1 MENQW
6 SGQKS
11 EATLLGA
18 SPNNSNNVSD
28 AGSIADTVAAT
39 DPRDWSVEQTTAW
52 VQSVL
57 AKRLIPE
64 EYESNGIDGAA
75 LVEGITYRILH
86 TDLGFKVGPAL
97 TLMRQVER
105 LRVRW
110 GVVPMDLD
118 TREKSGSG
126 GKHTPPGGAEVG
138 SSGSVHD
145 SLLIKPA
152 SPLSTVTSPSLH
164 DVATDASPP
173 PPIYQFP
180 NLAVSASDGTEDNRF
195 HQKSGVE
202 SSGSEAMQISDES
215 GQSDNNISTS
225 TSSSVRSGC
234 TSSDPARWER
244 AVCELSQFLDAR
256 RPHVAKKDD
265 KEGEEEESY
274 QVVQPRRMTLLSALC
289 ANRGSSEAEEEEE
302 EDEGNEQRIVEKSTA
317 ESGGLEADAG
327 TRPDK
332 RPGSSSS
339 SNKKEDKE
347 EDEEPGISPPRKIRR
362 RMAPSLLT
370 TEIPAIAV
378 GNIIEQGV
386 AEERLW
392 IAPAQPL
399 PLEEARS
406 QLALLFPQ
414 STLSSTARR
423 PAAAAQP
430 TAGAQLLLTTLLPG
444 CAISESDTMWFR
456 RTRPGRTPGMA
467 ARMQQVQKWHRRLI
481 LRNDAMLY
489 TLPEEEEKEE
499 EGNGG
504 YGEDRVLP
512 LYGESNSD
520 SGSGAVSDGLHRE
533 IQREQNEARAHKKRA
548 ASGERQRVALV
559 ERVIDEMVDRYTDRW
574 HAKAKPRLAR
584 RQHFLWKKY
593 RPALGEME
601 RELGDLQTRR
611 LPRARMAVVDSGV
624 RTRRRATALCVG
636 LQSTVDLIC
645 RTAWLVALVRGSRPE
660 HPARKRR
667 ASRSEKSEEKPNAAV
682 VAVSPAAAVPGRL
695 AIADSTSSS
704 NSMADFIDDNDDDG
718 SEEKEGVAA
727 AFVAGEQVVVN
738 GVIGGSA
745 TPQDQTQN
753 QDQDHDQDQETDQ
766 RLDQGEEQSPLSGSQ
781 KLTPHSRPATPDAQ
795 PEEKIPTPRT
805 KYARRSMAAKELDNE
820 PPGAS
825 LADSEQDKTLVTGR
839 VQRERKTTK
848 KKAKKKEPERGQAA
862 EVQMMQ
868 EELAQATSR
877 HTAAQMYEAA
887 VALIRR
893 LAAPG
898 GLAEIKESGGS
909 VDARIALRV
918 WAEFQGW
925 LAASNSDTS
934 GSGGSVC
941 ARFADVG
948 DALVRRTTGARP
960 QEVAGAGEGSHDAPQ
975 PSPARFAAF
984 WARRRAEAADGVC
997 APVLANPGRRVGS
1010 ATRDAWIPGFL
1021 AWRLHEHQ
1029 MAGVRF
1035 AWRAAIEGGDSN
1047 AGGDSIGGGGCVLA
1061 HAMGLG
1067 KTLQAVALIYTLLSE
1082 VSAGAPGLARFAS
1095 RRVLVL
1101 CPPTVQDNW
1110 VAEFARW
1117 TGVADTLAETP
1128 APPPE
1133 LPPPSSAAAARA
1145 VQLRARRVLVQ
1156 VVHFG
1161 RMRTRPMRDAA
1172 VRGWQRHGGVLVMG
1186 YAAFRDAMSGGGA
1199 DGAGGALGA
1208 DGGPCLVVADE
1219 AHVLKNRESR
1229 VAALAAT
1236 LATHGARVCLT
1247 GSPLQNRLE
1256 EYWAMADFC
1265 RPGLLGD
1272 LRDFRASFA
1281 APIAAGL
1288 YADSSPGARRLS
1300 QTRLRVLR
1308 ALLAPIVDR
1317 RSAEPLVRA
1326 LPRKVE
1332 FCIAC
1337 PLTPPQAALYRALLA
1352 AGAAAAETPRL
1363 FEQGVRLG
1371 LLCNHPAASKPGA
1384 SAAWAAQVDEACAGC
1399 SGGDV
1404 AALSAKMALALA
1416 LVRLSVRLAER
1427 VLVFSRSLATLDLLQ
1442 RAVDAELPRG
1452 VSPCLRIDGGT
1463 PVAARQPL
1471 VDEFN
1476 SAAGARVFLIS
1487 AATASVG
1494 VNLPAASRVVIFDVG
1509 WNPLYDD
1516 QAVARAYRFGQRRR
1530 VYVYRLM
1537 AAGVWEE
1544 QLFRSNVFKVA
1555 LTRRVVDAQP
1565 MSRWAARADLKR
1577 YFAPP
1582 PPHVPSLAPGEALRL
1597 ADEYKDDLVFAAVMR
1612 APSLRA
1618 LVASVTPHATLLAN
1632 EDDSVLAA
1640 GAGPGDSEESL
1651 EMLVRCERERL
1662 GQIAASTAASA
1673 TTAAANAVAAVSRGN
1688 GGGVGAD
1695 VDIVSDDD
1703 LSDDLEIIETI
1714 EAIETVRA
1722 AAADAIGAGGPET
1735 PATLAADSDGPA
1747 AAAETASAPTPTTAP
1762 SLPSSA
1768 QHYEVCKIEAM
1779 LASIIIR
1786 LERLPLQAPLKNPAN
1801 LTVFTALFSEWFAD
1815 VQNFIGIGSLD
1826 AECRRTKAIADVRH
1840 CIPNADSI
1848 IATVLPMFRL
1858 SDAALRRVVESHTQ
1872 G

>member
-1 MENQW
+1 MEKQW
-6 SGQKS
+6 SDQKFQ
-11 EATLLGA
+11 ATSLGA
-18 SPNNSNNVSD
+18 KPNSNSISD
-28 AGSIADTVAAT
+28 AGSVTATVAAT
-39 DPRDWSVEQTTAW
+39 DPRDWSVEQTTKW

-57 AKRLIPE
+57 TKQLIPE

-110 GVVPMDLD
+110 SVVPMDLD
-118 TREKSGSG
+118 KQERSGSG
-126 GKHTPPGGAEVG
+126 NHTPPGGQDG
-138 SSGSVHD
+138 PSGSAHD
-145 SLLIKPA
+145 PLLIKPA
-152 SPLSTVTSPSLH
+152 SPLSMIISPSLRN
-164 DVATDASPP
+164 VATDASPSP
-173 PPIYQFP
+173 PPPSSSHIYQFP
-180 NLAVSASDGTEDNRF
+180 NVAIPTLNGIEDNRF
-195 HQKSGVE
+195 HEKTGTE
-202 SSGSEAMQISDES
+202 SSGNEAMQISDES
-215 GQSDNNISTS
+215 GQSDNSTGTGTSTS
-225 TSSSVRSGC
+225 TSSRNSNSNSSVRSGY

-244 AVCELSQFLDAR
+244 AVCELSRFLDAG
-256 RPHVAKKDD
+256 RPQVANEK
-265 KEGEEEESY
+265 EEEENY
-274 QVVQPRRMTLLSALC
+274 RMVWPRRMTLLSALC
-289 ANRGSSEAEEEEE
+289 ADRGSSEEEEEEEE
-302 EDEGNEQRIVEKSTA
+302 EDNEEASNGRVVEKSTA

-332 RPGSSSS
+332 RPGSSHNT
-339 SNKKEDKE
+339 SNISHSTSNSKKEE
-347 EDEEPGISPPRKIRR
+347 EEGINSSPPRKIRR

-370 TEIPAIAV
+370 TEIPVIAV

-392 IAPAQPL
+392 IPSAQSL
-399 PLEEARS
+399 SLEEARD
-406 QLALLFPQ
+406 QLALLFSQ
-414 STLSSTARR
+414 SIGRSIARR
-423 PAAAAQP
+423 SAVTAQP
-430 TAGAQLLLTTLLPG
+430 TASAQLLPMLLLPE
-444 CAISESDTMWFR
+444 CAISASDTMWFR
-456 RTRPGRTPGMA
+456 RTPLGRTPGMV
-467 ARMQQVQKWHRRLI
+467 ARMQQVQKWHRWLI
-481 LRNDAMLY
+481 LRNDTVFYAAAAAAAA
-489 TLPEEEEKEE
+489 EEEESQEE
-499 EGNGG
+499 G

-512 LYGESNSD
+512 VYGESS
-520 SGSGAVSDGLHRE
+520 SGSGSGGISDGLHRE
-533 IQREQNEARAHKKRA
+533 IQREQEEVRAHKKRA
-548 ASGERQRVALV
+548 ESAERQRVALV
-559 ERVIDEMVDRYTDRW
+559 GRVIDEMVGRYTDRW
-574 HAKAKPRLAR
+574 HSKVKPRLAR
-584 RQHFLWKKY
+584 REYFLWTKY
-593 RPALGEME
+593 RGAVDEME

-611 LPRARMAVVDSGV
+611 LPRARLAVVDSGV

-636 LQSTVDLIC
+636 LQSTVDMIC
-645 RTAWLVALVRGSRPE
+645 RTRWLVALVRGPRPE
-660 HPARKRR
+660 HPARMRC
-667 ASRSEKSEEKPNAAV
+667 ANMSERSEDKPSV
-682 VAVSPAAAVPGRL
+682 VATSAAAARRL
-695 AIADSTSSS
+695 VIADGTSSD
-704 NSMADFIDDNDDDG
+704 SMADFIDDNG
-718 SEEKEGVAA
+718 SEEEEEEGVAA
-727 AFVAGEQVVVN
+727 AVAVEEHVVVN
-738 GVIGGSA
+738 GVVGRAA
-745 TPQDQTQN
+745 TPQDQN
-753 QDQDHDQDQETDQ
+753 QDQDQDQDQETDQ
-766 RLDQGEEQSPLSGSQ
+766 RPDQEEAQSPLSEPS
-781 KLTPHSRPATPDAQ
+781 PHSRPATPDAQ
-795 PEEKIPTPRT
+795 PEEKPTTPRT
-805 KYARRSMAAKELDNE
+805 KYARRSMAAKELDGGQQ
-820 PPGAS
+820 GAS
-825 LADSEQDKTLVTGR
+825 LADSEQDKTLVTGKE
-839 VQRERKTTK
+839 QRKRKKNKTK
-848 KKAKKKEPERGQAA
+848 KKRQAM
-862 EVQMMQ
+862 EVQVQMTQ
-868 EELAQATSR
+868 EELAQATSN

-893 LAAPG
+893 MAASG
-898 GLAEIKESGGS
+898 GLAEEDSSS
-909 VDARIALRV
+909 VDGRLALRV

-925 LAASNSDTS
+925 LVANGSDSNGNGN
-934 GSGGSVC
+934 GSSVC

-948 DALVRRTTGARP
+948 DALVRRTTGAQP
-960 QEVAGAGEGSHDAPQ
+960 QDAADARGSTGDSQ
-975 PSPARFAAF
+975 PTVARFAAF

-997 APVLANPGRRVGS
+997 APVLANPDRRIGGS

-1029 MAGVRF
+1029 VAGVRF
-1035 AWRAAIEGGDSN
+1035 AWRAAIEGGDTN
-1047 AGGDSIGGGGCVLA
+1047 GGGGCVLA

-1067 KTLQAVALIYTLLSE
+1067 KTLQAIALIYTLLSE
-1082 VSAGAPGLARFAS
+1082 VSAGAPGLERFAS

-1128 APPPE
+1128 AAPPE
-1133 LPPPSSAAAARA
+1133 LPQRSSAAAAHA

-1161 RMRTRPMRDAA
+1161 RMRTRAMREAA

-1186 YAAFRDAMSGGGA
+1186 YAAFRDAMS
-1199 DGAGGALGA
+1199 DGAALGA

-1236 LATHGARVCLT
+1236 LAAHGARVCLT

-1265 RPGLLGD
+1265 RPGLLGA
-1272 LRDFRASFA
+1272 LRDFRAAFA

-1288 YADSSPGARRLS
+1288 YADSPPGARHLS
-1300 QTRLRVLR
+1300 RTRLRVLR

-1317 RSAEPLVRA
+1317 RDAAPLMRA
-1326 LPRKVE
+1326 LPRKAE

-1337 PLTPPQAALYRALLA
+1337 PLAPPQEALYRALLA
-1352 AGAAAAETPRL
+1352 AGAAAGEAPRL
-1363 FEQGVRLG
+1363 FELGVRLG
-1371 LLCNHPAASKPGA
+1371 LLCNHPAASKVGA
-1384 SAAWAAQVDEACAGC
+1384 SAAWAAQVDEACAGA
-1399 SGGDV
+1399 SPGDV
-1404 AALSAKMALALA
+1404 AALSAKLALALA
-1416 LVRLSVRLAER
+1416 LVRLSVRLGER
-1427 VLVFSRSLATLDLLQ
+1427 VLVFSRSLATLDILQ

-1452 VSPCLRIDGGT
+1452 VAPCLRIDGGT
-1463 PVAARQPL
+1463 PVSARQPL

-1476 SAAGARVFLIS
+1476 ASRGAARVFLIS

-1494 VNLPAASRVVIFDVG
+1494 VNLPAASRVVIFDIG

-1582 PPHVPSLAPGEALRL
+1582 PPALPPLSPGEALRL
-1597 ADEYKDDLVFAAVMR
+1597 ADEHKDDLVFAAVMR

-1640 GAGPGDSEESL
+1640 GSPGDSGESL

-1662 GQIAASTAASA
+1662 GQVAASTPTSTAAASA
-1673 TTAAANAVAAVSRGN
+1673 VVVAGGGSGSGSGVAAD
-1688 GGGVGAD
+1688 AD
-1695 VDIVSDDD
+1695 VGSDDD

-1714 EAIETVRA
+1714 GAIETIEATDGPEVPVS
-1722 AAADAIGAGGPET
+1722 AGGDGDDPSSAASISASTSEPPASLSPT
-1735 PATLAADSDGPA
+1735 PAP
-1747 AAAETASAPTPTTAP
+1747 AP
-1762 SLPSSA
+1762 SLPPSA
-1768 QHYEVCKIEAM
+1768 LRYEVCKIEAM

-1801 LTVFTALFSEWFAD
+1801 LTIFTALFNEWFAD
-1815 VQNFIGIGSLD
+1815 IQNYIGIGSLD
-1826 AECRRTKAIADVRH
+1826 AECRRTKVIADVRH
-1840 CIPNADSI
+1840 CIPSADSI

-1858 SDAALRRVVESHTQ
+1858 SDAALRRVVECHQ

>member
-1 MENQW
+1 
-6 SGQKS
+6 
-11 EATLLGA
+11 
-18 SPNNSNNVSD
+18 
-28 AGSIADTVAAT
+28 
-39 DPRDWSVEQTTAW
+39 
-52 VQSVL
+52 
-57 AKRLIPE
+57 
-64 EYESNGIDGAA
+64 
-75 LVEGITYRILH
+75 
-86 TDLGFKVGPAL
+86 
-97 TLMRQVER
+97 
-105 LRVRW
+105 
-110 GVVPMDLD
+110 
-118 TREKSGSG
+118 
-126 GKHTPPGGAEVG
+126 
-138 SSGSVHD
+138 
-145 SLLIKPA
+145 PA

-225 TSSSVRSGC
+225 ARSSVRSGY

-244 AVCELSQFLDAR
+244 AVGELSQFLDAR

-265 KEGEEEESY
+265 KGGEGKEEESY

-289 ANRGSSEAEEEEE
+289 ANRGLSEAEEEEE
-302 EDEGNEQRIVEKSTA
+302 GDEGNEQRIGEKSTA

-339 SNKKEDKE
+339 SSSSKSKSSSKKEDKE
-347 EDEEPGISPPRKIRR
+347 EDQEPDTSPPRKIRR

-414 STLSSTARR
+414 PPLSSTARR

-430 TAGAQLLLTTLLPG
+430 TAGAQLLLTALLPE

-481 LRNDAMLY
+481 LGNDAMFY
-489 TLPEEEEKEE
+489 TLPEERQEEDV

-512 LYGESNSD
+512 LYGESSSD

-533 IQREQNEARAHKKRA
+533 IQREQNEARAQKKRA

-584 RQHFLWKKY
+584 RQHFLWNKY

-601 RELGDLQTRR
+601 RELADLQTRR

-667 ASRSEKSEEKPNAAV
+667 ASWSEKSEEKPNAAV
-682 VAVSPAAAVPGRL
+682 VAASPAAAVSGRL

-704 NSMADFIDDNDDDG
+704 DSMAGFIDDNDDDG

-727 AFVAGEQVVVN
+727 AFVAEEQVVVN
-738 GVIGGSA
+738 GAIGGSA
-745 TPQDQTQN
+745 TPPDQIRD
-753 QDQDHDQDQETDQ
+753 QDQDQGMDQ
-766 RLDQGEEQSPLSGSQ
+766 RLDQGEEQSPRSGPQ

-795 PEEKIPTPRT
+795 PEEKTPTPRT

-839 VQRERKTTK
+839 VQRERKTTTKKK
-848 KKAKKKEPERGQAA
+848 KKAKRKEPETGQAA
-862 EVQMMQ
+862 EVQMTQ

-898 GLAEIKESGGS
+898 GLAEIQESGSS
-909 VDARIALRV
+909 VDTRIALRV

-925 LAASNSDTS
+925 LAASNSDA
-934 GSGGSVC
+934 GGSVC

-948 DALVRRTTGARP
+948 DALVRQTTGARP
-960 QEVAGAGEGSHDAPQ
+960 QEAAGAGEGPHDAPQ

-984 WARRRAEAADGVC
+984 WAQRRAEAADGVC
-997 APVLANPGRRVGS
+997 APVLANPGRRFGS

-1021 AWRLHEHQ
+1021 AWRLHAHQ
-1029 MAGVRF
+1029 VAGVRF
-1035 AWRAAIEGGDSN
+1035 AWRAAIEGGDSGGGS
-1047 AGGDSIGGGGCVLA
+1047 GGDSIGGGCVLA

-1082 VSAGAPGLARFAS
+1082 VSGGAPGLARFAS

-1128 APPPE
+1128 PPPPE

-1186 YAAFRDAMSGGGA
+1186 YAAFRDAMSGGGS
-1199 DGAGGALGA
+1199 DGAAPALGA

-1236 LATHGARVCLT
+1236 LAAHGARVCLT

-1352 AGAAAAETPRL
+1352 AGAAGAETPRL

-1452 VSPCLRIDGGT
+1452 VAPCLRIDGGT

-1476 SAAGARVFLIS
+1476 TAGGARVFLIS

-1582 PPHVPSLAPGEALRL
+1582 PPHVPSLAPDDALRL

-1673 TTAAANAVAAVSRGN
+1673 TTAEAAAAAAAVSRGN
-1688 GGGVGAD
+1688 GGGGGGAD
-1695 VDIVSDDD
+1695 VDIASDDD

-1714 EAIETVRA
+1714 EAIETVGA
-1722 AAADAIGAGGPET
+1722 ASAADADADAIGAGGPET

-1747 AAAETASAPTPTTAP
+1747 AAAETASAAAPSAAP

-1768 QHYEVCKIEAM
+1768 QRYEVCKIEAM

-1826 AECRRTKAIADVRH
+1826 AECRRAKAIADVRH

-1858 SDAALRRVVESHTQ
+1858 SDAALRRVVESHSQ